1 MDLADINMSVSMQAG
16 VHVQNSNE
24 HLKVNNLFVEFD
36 IGGASIRMENLFNGD
51 QELGAT
57 MNTFI
62 NENWRS
68 IVSEMRPAL
77 GDAVGKLLQGMAS
90 QFFEAY
96 TMEQL
101 LPQ

>member
-16 VHVQNSNE
+16 VHVLNNHE
-24 HLKVNNLFVEFD
+24 HLNVNNLFVEFD
-36 IGGASIRMENLFNGD
+36 IGGARIRMENLFNGD
-51 QELGAT
+51 RELCET

-77 GDAVGKLLQGMAS
+77 EDAVAKLLQGMAS
-90 QFFEAY
+90 QFFDAY